1 MWGRGGHCGPMNI
14 NLQLKGGMAMKEFLE
29 PRLEVLQFY
38 AEEILTASGDLDGGG
53 IETPDRPLS

>member
-1 MWGRGGHCGPMNI
+1 
-14 NLQLKGGMAMKEFLE
+14 MKEFLE

>member
-1 MWGRGGHCGPMNI
+1 
-14 NLQLKGGMAMKEFLE
+14 MKEFLE

-38 AEEILTASGDLDGGG
+38 AEDILTASSGDLEDGGG